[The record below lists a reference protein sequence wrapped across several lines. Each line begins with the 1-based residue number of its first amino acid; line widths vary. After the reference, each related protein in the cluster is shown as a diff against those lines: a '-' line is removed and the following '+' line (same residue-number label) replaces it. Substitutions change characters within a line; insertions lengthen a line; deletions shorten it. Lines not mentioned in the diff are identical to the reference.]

1 MTRVEKLK
9 ALCLANIFIVLND
22 FLYAYKNGKKNK
34 PKYKECLVRCEGH
47 LYDFSIF
54 SPFKNIL
61 FTHSGKYK
69 IIISKV
75 LSRGRRQADYGS
87 RTVLRTKTPT
97 SGGPQEQPK
106 PKAEASLTFPPLVWK
121 KDQQSHHSLHW
132 GEGGNRDTEI
142 GNKCRESKN
151 DRSFCKYPPPNLP
164 L

>member
-1 MTRVEKLK
+1 MMRSFAYSRAIEEEKRTGVMTRVEKLK

-61 FTHSGKYK
+61 FANSGKYK

-75 LSRGRRQADYGS
+75 LSRGRRQADYGPGLS
-87 RTVLRTKTPT
+87 
-97 SGGPQEQPK
+97 SGQKLPLPGALKSSPSPRQK
-106 PKAEASLTFPPLVWK
+106 PVSPF
-121 KDQQSHHSLHW
+121 LHW
-132 GEGGNRDTEI
+132 FGKRISKATTLCIGAKEGTETQ
-142 GNKCRESKN
+142 K
-151 DRSFCKYPPPNLP
+151 
-164 L
+164 